1 MGNLGISILSVI
13 DTSINNVTAMV
24 PLGLN
29 PVAFGQFIGPQSV
42 NSSLIILKPAS
53 SANNSTVG

>member
-29 PVAFGQFIGPQSV
+29 PVAVGQFISPRSV